1 MDAAQELGPG
11 VLVAGRYRIDGLIGR
26 GGMGTIWRATDQ
38 TLDRQVAIKCV
49 RIDDQ
54 PDFDPAL
61 TRDRVLREA
70 RIAAKLHH
78 PGIVTIFNI
87 VERDEP
93 WLILEY
99 VPSRSL
105 ADVLAERTM
114 LPPTEVAA
122 IGAQVAA
129 ALAAAHRAGV
139 VHRDVK
145 PDNVLLSHR
154 PGDDGQPTAKL
165 SDFGISH
172 AVNTPALTATGVL
185 TGTPAYFAPET
196 ARGEGTDARTDV
208 YSLGATLYAATE
220 GHPPFGTDPDNV
232 LALLARIGRGN
243 PPPPRRA
250 GPLTDLLHCLLDNDP
265 DARPTASQAHHDLRQ
280 MAGAPTPNVQVRAT
294 DTLIEAD
301 DSPTLASSTAAI
313 PAQQHTPRRRFLIAA
328 AATTLLVSAAIVA
341 GDQATV
347 PGSLPVTTG
356 ENVISDPLT
365 ADPCSLVDVRALRA
379 HGNAEI
385 ARDKSPYSGCRVD
398 LTDHV
403 AVFIE
408 FDTGASVAAFTGPK
422 EQIGPLAVIR
432 RNSASSTTLSCQ
444 LTIALPD
451 TNVVDVYSLRLTSEP
466 APLCAIAETSAIG
479 AVDILLERGIGARAP
494 LDAGHALA
502 RIDSCSLLQA
512 NDLAAPLGSHPRP
525 AVRGFSGWRCYWNS
539 TVFESLVNIAFYRS
553 RLLTQEGGTPATFAG
568 RPGSVI
574 VRPAGNCVADFAH
587 DATPGDGSRPIDVV
601 RIGVSG
607 PMPAE
612 LACEYARTLAN
623 AAAAR
628 LPPPG

>member
-1 MDAAQELGPG
+1 MDAAQELGRG
-11 VLVAGRYRIDGLIGR
+11 VLVAGRYRIDDLLGR

-38 TLDRQVAIKCV
+38 TLDRHVAIKCV

-54 PDFDPAL
+54 PDIDRTL

-78 PGIVTIFNI
+78 PNIVTIFNI

-105 ADVLAERTM
+105 ADVLTERTM
-114 LPPTEVAA
+114 LPPAEVAA

-185 TGTPAYFAPET
+185 IGTPTYFAPET

-250 GPLTDLLHCLLDNDP
+250 GPLTDLLQRLLDNDP
-265 DARPTASQAHHDLRQ
+265 DARPTASQAQHDLQQ
-280 MAGAPTPNVQVRAT
+280 MAGAPTPNVQVRAA

-313 PAQQHTPRRRFLIAA
+313 PAQQHPPRRRFLIAA
-328 AATTLLVSAAIVA
+328 AATTLLIVAAIVA

-347 PGSLPVTTG
+347 PGSLPITTG
-356 ENVISDPLT
+356 EIVIDDPLT

-379 HGNAEI
+379 HGNADI
-385 ARDKSPYSGCRVD
+385 ARGKSPFAGCRVD
-398 LTDHV
+398 LTGSI

-408 FDTGASVAAFTGPK
+408 FDSAAFAGSLTGAREEV
-422 EQIGPLAVIR
+422 GPLAIIR
-432 RNSASSTTLSCQ
+432 PDSGDQFACNRR
-444 LTIALPD
+444 IRLPD
-451 TNVVDVYSLRLTSEP
+451 NNVVYVYSLRFGGET
-466 APLCAIAETSAIG
+466 ADLCAIAETGVVG
-479 AVDILLERGIGARAP
+479 AMDILLERGIGARAP
-494 LDAGHALA
+494 LDDAHALA
-502 RIDSCSLLQA
+502 RIDSCSLLQT
-512 NDLAAPLGSHPRP
+512 NDLAAPLGAHPRP
-525 AVRGFSGWRCYWNS
+525 ARQGFGGWRCRWSS
-539 TVFESLVNIAFYRS
+539 TVFESSVNIAFYRS
-553 RLLTQEGGTPATFAG
+553 HLLTHEGGTPNTFGG
-568 RPGSVI
+568 RPGSI
-574 VRPAGNCVADFAH
+574 ITRPAGSCIADISH
-587 DATPGDGSRPIDVV
+587 DDVPGDGSWPMDVV
-601 RIGVSG
+601 RIGVDG
-607 PMPAE
+607 PMPVE
-612 LACEYARTLAN
+612 LKCEYARTLAN

-628 LPPPG
+628 LPPPA

>member
-1 MDAAQELGPG
+1 MDAAQELGRG
-11 VLVAGRYRIDGLIGR
+11 ALVAGRYRIDDLLGR
-26 GGMGTIWRATDQ
+26 GGMGTIWRATDE

-49 RIDDQ
+49 RIDGQ
-54 PDFDPAL
+54 PDVDRIL

-70 RIAAKLHH
+70 RIAARLHH
-78 PGIVTIFNI
+78 PNIVTIFNI

-105 ADVLAERTM
+105 ADVLTERTV
-114 LPPTEVAA
+114 LPPAEVAA

-145 PDNVLLSHR
+145 PDNVLLSHG
-154 PGDDGQPTAKL
+154 PGDDGHLIAKL

-185 TGTPAYFAPET
+185 IGTPTYFAPET

-208 YSLGATLYAATE
+208 YSLGATLYAAVE
-220 GHPPFGTDPDNV
+220 GHPPFGADPENV

-243 PPPPRRA
+243 PPPPQRA
-250 GPLTDLLHCLLDNDP
+250 GPLTDLLRRHLDNDP
-265 DARPTASQAHHDLRQ
+265 DARPTASEAQHALQRL
-280 MAGAPTPNVQVRAT
+280 AAASTPNVQIRAAGT
-294 DTLIEAD
+294 SIEAA
-301 DSPTLASSTAAI
+301 DSPTVALSTAER
-313 PAQQHTPRRRFLIAA
+313 PERQRPPRRRFLVAA
-328 AATTLLVSAAIVA
+328 AATALLLSVATVA

-356 ENVISDPLT
+356 DIVITDPLT

-379 HGNAEI
+379 HGKAEI
-385 ARDKSPYSGCRVD
+385 ARGKSPYSGCRVD
-398 LTDHV
+398 LADGV

-408 FDTGASVAAFTGPK
+408 FENPLAAVSSGSQ
-422 EQIGPLAVIR
+422 EAIGPFAVIR
-432 RNSASSTTLSCQ
+432 LDPADQFACERK
-444 LTIALPD
+444 IILPD
-451 TNVVDVYSLRLTSEP
+451 ANVVYVYSSRLSSGP
-466 APLCAIAETSAIG
+466 ADLCAIAETGTVG

-494 LDAGHALA
+494 LDAEHGLV
-502 RIDSCSLLQA
+502 RIDSCSLLRA
-512 NDLAAPLGSHPRP
+512 NDLAAPLGSHPSP
-525 AVRGFSGWRCYWNS
+525 ARQDLGGWRCYWNS
-539 TVFESLVNIAFYRS
+539 PVSGRSVNIGFYRS

-568 RPGSVI
+568 RPGSLI
-574 VRPAGNCVADFAH
+574 VGPAGNCVADFAH
-587 DATPGDGSRPIDVV
+587 HDTPGDGSRPMDVV

-607 PMPAE
+607 PMPPE
-612 LACEYARTLAN
+612 LACEYARALAN